1 LANRFVADCT
11 KAVRKTVASRDAP
24 AADTPHKIHK
34 TPKIHLTIFP
44 NNFIISPQLIKNN

>member
-1 LANRFVADCT
+1 MTGGSSSSPDIPNKMPV
-11 KAVRKTVASRDAP
+11 SRQFAP